1 MAMKNNLKDNLKHI
15 NYLASN
21 SLKCIECSSQM
32 FKNTHCMVTGRLHKL
47 KKDLQN
53 IRLSMKNNID
63 FQLKLHLY
71 S

>member
-21 SLKCIECSSQM
+21 SLKYIECSSQM
-32 FKNTHCMVTGRLHKL
+32 FKNTHCMVTGKLNKL

-53 IRLSMKNNID
+53 IRLSMKNSID
-63 FQLKLHLY
+63 FQLRLHLY